1 MTMYD
6 EKPKNEEKAKNDQK
20 RYQTEW
26 SFSFADLG
34 DRINDFV
41 HSLGASGE
49 EAAVKT
55 ERFTEPLGSTSSARI
70 RLDAPV
76 GETTVKASNGD
87 VLIDAEIT
95 HIGDIQFAVS
105 GDAEKNVTLSQKTE
119 AADWVRGIVGWMG
132 SQGKLRWDIA
142 LSPEVPMAVDIH
154 SGIGKSTY
162 DLSQLQL
169 TGVDINAGTGEV
181 EVMLPQM
188 PDTYRAVVNG
198 GVGEMKVRVPAQA
211 SVDLKLRAG
220 TGQIKLEIGDNAEV
234 KADIKGGIGETKVRL
249 PYGAAVRVEARMG
262 LGSVNVPN
270 SFTRL
275 SGSSGGI
282 GGNGVWQ
289 SPNYETADRR
299 ILISFDGGVGE
310 LNIK

>member
-1 MTMYD
+1 MYE
-6 EKPKNEEKAKNDQK
+6 EKPKNEEKLKNDDK
-20 RYQTEW
+20 RYKTEW
-26 SFSFADLG
+26 TFSFADVG
-34 DRINDFV
+34 DRINEFV
-41 HSLGASGE
+41 RSLGAGGD

-55 ERFTEPLGSTSSARI
+55 ERFSEPLGSTRSARV

-76 GETTVKASNGD
+76 GETTVKAASGD

-95 HIGDIQFAVS
+95 HIGDVNFTVT
-105 GDAEKNVTLSQKTE
+105 GELEKNVTLSQKTE

-142 LSPEVPMAVDIH
+142 LSPEAPMALDIR
-154 SGIGKSTY
+154 SGIGKSTF

-169 TGVDINAGTGEV
+169 TGVDIHAGTGEV
-181 EVMLPQM
+181 EVVLAHSPE
-188 PDTYRAVVNG
+188 PYRAVVNG
-198 GVGEMKVRVPAQA
+198 GIGELSVRVPANT
-211 SVDLKLRAG
+211 SLDLNLRAG
-220 TGQIKLEIGDNAEV
+220 TGQINLEIGDNAQLR
-234 KADIKGGIGETKVRL
+234 ADVKGGVGETNIRL

-275 SGSSGGI
+275 SGSNSAI

-289 SPNYETADRR
+289 SPNYDTAERR

-310 LNIK
+310 LNVK